1 MCGWR
6 SFVANQSILKNLR
19 SFCRKLADVAIY
31 AFFCVKFLLPKLR
44 SRKLFDKYHVCSLTY
59 NLKARDASAS
69 KNRVFIACKKERSK
83 VIQLVSGGIEMKD
96 FISAEMTSR
105 NGALLQELVEYL
117 ADSFVNLPEEYS
129 NFLKNISKAYAVSSL
144 IQVQTWYLSLLI

>member
-1 MCGWR
+1 
-6 SFVANQSILKNLR
+6 
-19 SFCRKLADVAIY
+19 
-31 AFFCVKFLLPKLR
+31 
-44 SRKLFDKYHVCSLTY
+44 
-59 NLKARDASAS
+59 
-69 KNRVFIACKKERSK
+69 
-83 VIQLVSGGIEMKD
+83 MKD

-144 IQVQTWYLSLLI
+144 IQVQT

>member
-1 MCGWR
+1 MCQCKKR
-6 SFVANQSILKNLR
+6 
-19 SFCRKLADVAIY
+19 
-31 AFFCVKFLLPKLR
+31 
-44 SRKLFDKYHVCSLTY
+44 DKYEVCPDCTLSTKYLVFDGKFVGPNKHAIDHLDEEDHEDNDGMEGHEDTLTQST
-59 NLKARDASAS
+59 LF
-69 KNRVFIACKKERSK
+69 KNRVFIACKEERSK
-83 VIQLVSGGIEMKD
+83 VLQLVSGEIEMKD

-144 IQVQTWYLSLLI
+144 IQVQT

>member
-1 MCGWR
+1 MTS
-6 SFVANQSILKNLR
+6 SFDHLDEEDHEDDAGMEGHEDTLTQST
-19 SFCRKLADVAIY
+19 
-31 AFFCVKFLLPKLR
+31 
-44 SRKLFDKYHVCSLTY
+44 LF
-59 NLKARDASAS
+59 

-83 VIQLVSGGIEMKD
+83 VLQLVSGEIEMKD

-144 IQVQTWYLSLLI
+144 IQVQT

>member
-1 MCGWR
+1 MTS
-6 SFVANQSILKNLR
+6 SFDHLDEEDHEDDDGMEEHEDTLTQST
-19 SFCRKLADVAIY
+19 
-31 AFFCVKFLLPKLR
+31 
-44 SRKLFDKYHVCSLTY
+44 LF
-59 NLKARDASAS
+59 
-69 KNRVFIACKKERSK
+69 KNRVFIAWKKERSK
-83 VIQLVSGGIEMKD
+83 LIQLVSGEIEMKD

-144 IQVQTWYLSLLI
+144 IQVQT

>member
-1 MCGWR
+1 MCQCKKRTNMRYVRTVLFLPNILFLMEKLWDQTSMRLTIWTRKTTKTMMEWKPEGHEDTLT
-6 SFVANQSILKNLR
+6 QST
-19 SFCRKLADVAIY
+19 
-31 AFFCVKFLLPKLR
+31 
-44 SRKLFDKYHVCSLTY
+44 LF
-59 NLKARDASAS
+59 

-83 VIQLVSGGIEMKD
+83 VLQLVSGEIEMKD

-144 IQVQTWYLSLLI
+144 IQVQT